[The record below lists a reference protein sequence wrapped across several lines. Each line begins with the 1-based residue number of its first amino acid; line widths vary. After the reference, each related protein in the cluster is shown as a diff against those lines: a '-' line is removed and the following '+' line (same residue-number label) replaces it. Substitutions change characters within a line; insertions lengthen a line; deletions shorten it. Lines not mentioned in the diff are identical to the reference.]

1 MVCKN
6 DHAGIGGSSCIAARV
21 HGAESHSSSSLRGWG
36 LVGALSHPMAFAWTH
51 RLAAFF
57 DHGLMFCATRERA
70 RLAAAGRHARLA
82 IQEEEDRLRRL
93 FPPLP
98 AALVAGVFRQYTLRV
113 MLYDIRNLFALATVS
128 GSVFRIVVRNAWRY
142 FPADFEFENPR
153 RGEYSSAESEPESEA
168 SEEDEEWE
176 Q

>member
-1 MVCKN
+1 V
-6 DHAGIGGSSCIAARV
+6 DAPPAV
-21 HGAESHSSSSLRGWG
+21 
-36 LVGALSHPMAFAWTH
+36 
-51 RLAAFF
+51 FF

-93 FPPLP
+93 FPPLL

-113 MLYDIRNLFALATVS
+113 MLYDIRNQFALATVS

-142 FPADFEFENPR
+142 FPADFEIENPR
-153 RGEYSSAESEPESEA
+153 PGEYSSSERAESEA